1 MVGIICACE
10 TYNDHNGVKTMEDT
24 LISLATG
31 LISVLMVVMVFQICI
46 IL

>member
-1 MVGIICACE
+1 MLVK
-10 TYNDHNGVKTMEDT
+10 TKNDQIGVKTMEDT

-46 IL
+46 LL

>member
-1 MVGIICACE
+1 LKGTIYPVRV
-10 TYNDHNGVKTMEDT
+10 NTMEDT

-46 IL
+46 LL

>member
-1 MVGIICACE
+1 
-10 TYNDHNGVKTMEDT
+10 MEDT

>member
-1 MVGIICACE
+1 MLE
-10 TYNDHNGVKTMEDT
+10 EVKTFSRSVTMEDT

-46 IL
+46 LL

>member
-1 MVGIICACE
+1 MLK
-10 TYNDHNGVKTMEDT
+10 GVNTFSRSEAMEDT

-46 IL
+46 LL